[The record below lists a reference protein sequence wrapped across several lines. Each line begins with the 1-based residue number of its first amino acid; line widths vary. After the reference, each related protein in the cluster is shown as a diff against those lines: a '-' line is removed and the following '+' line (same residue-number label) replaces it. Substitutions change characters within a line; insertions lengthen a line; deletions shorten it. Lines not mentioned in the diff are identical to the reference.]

1 MSLRYTYFNERYKVA
16 LIYYVFF
23 IYINVNIFSCL
34 SLMDIRGL
42 ECDGERR
49 DRVKTRDGFAK

>member
-16 LIYYVFF
+16 LIYLFF

-42 ECDGERR
+42 EYDGERR